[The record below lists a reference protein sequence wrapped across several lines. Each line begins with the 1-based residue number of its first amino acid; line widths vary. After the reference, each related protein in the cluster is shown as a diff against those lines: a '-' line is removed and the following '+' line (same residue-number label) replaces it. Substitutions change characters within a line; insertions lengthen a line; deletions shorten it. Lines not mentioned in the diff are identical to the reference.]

1 MICTKESVS
10 KLLVGVLERITG
22 LGKGRVIIEGE
33 AGPRPSEG
41 LYCTLWWKD
50 ATPEPQNDGDFTDDG
65 PECEYD
71 KSHPLT
77 QHLRNETY
85 CTVQVSFWGKGAF
98 EAALSAVSALQNAQ
112 RWFDLW
118 RVLGYGGVDRVQDIS
133 AAFRGLLQGRA
144 FFNLSFYACF
154 GAAYP
159 ADWFDAVTLDVKANG
174 AVSTLQVPGEEP
186 DCPQPKPLTEA
197 KS

>member
-1 MICTKESVS
+1 MICTKDHIE

-22 LGKGRVIIEGE
+22 LGKGRVLVEDNT
-33 AGPRPSEG
+33 GPRPSDG

-65 PECEYD
+65 PECDYD

-98 EAALSAVSALQNAQ
+98 EMALSAVSALQNAE

-133 AAFRGLLQGRA
+133 AAFRGLVQGRA
-144 FFNLSFYACF
+144 FFNLTFYACF
-154 GAAYP
+154 GAEYP
-159 ADWFDAVTLDVKANG
+159 SDWFDTMTLEIESNG
-174 AVSTLQVPGEEP
+174 TLNTMEIPEAEP
-186 DCPQPKPLTEA
+186 DCPNPKPITEV
-197 KS
+197 KP